1 MGFFSVSPS
10 SPWIFHSVSLLK
22 IKKVLVPPMGN
33 KDRNNK
39 FCGTT
44 LFAEKIRP
52 LSTVPTHRLPHNAGT
67 ASKDTRKSVLSAL
80 GGPFAAPLFAPLS
93 APGTLCGCAYSF
105 TSAS

>member
-67 ASKDTRKSVLSAL
+67 ASEDTRKSVLSAL